1 MSSSLQLSW
10 DTLYKTEVIFHIID
24 QVKISMENCEY
35 IYIYPIKYME
45 EDIRNNSQLYVSW
58 PVGQPVDTGL
68 PKKNE
73 TAGTNAHLD
82 PSVKMY

>member
-1 MSSSLQLSW
+1 
-10 DTLYKTEVIFHIID
+10 
-24 QVKISMENCEY
+24 
-35 IYIYPIKYME
+35 ME

-73 TAGTNAHLD
+73 TAGTNVHLD
-82 PSVKMY
+82 PSVKNVLTV